1 MSPVSR
7 FSIAFPLPYGIFVH
21 LFEFTLAPCEQ
32 KDFLFDKSMVSYL
45 PTEDIAVLS
54 GMIVYRLIEIR
65 QSLSSGLE
73 RKLDENCH

>member
-7 FSIAFPLPYGIFVH
+7 FSIAFPLPYGIFVN
-21 LFEFTLAPCEQ
+21 LFVFTPAPCEQ